1 MAQWLVP
8 LVVSKSQHFMSTIK
22 ISPLHYRAKRSK
34 YKSVQQD
41 IVGELEQKNNKLE
54 LEKDRIEAANDQSEH
69 LERENNMTEDDKTE
83 ASSNQLSSTSSSEST
98 NANPLP
104 KFKCEANSVNNELS
118 LVANSHGSGE
128 ELIERE
134 TIPTPSAGRPPIV
147 NSHAPSAPTEWLFW
161 SLFWSFFH
169 SFLISPLLG
178 RIFSA
183 GLSSEEQVSEES
195 KVVVVQPTT
204 SSCPTVVQVGWTAW
218 TRDIGDKM
226 EHYYSVSS
234 LALCQSSSKGRG
246 YLRTVFCQLH
256 IKICI
261 FLFQCVSTVSA
272 NYTSSPST
280 ETTESCATTEI
291 ESWKNPSAFAKK
303 SVDADFEHS
312 LFEIESNVLRVILL
326 LLCLLALLITCYLI
340 KQVVEDDLVNPPGRG
355 GGTDTAATT
364 NPPENGLGNPPGRNL
379 EDEAR
384 NPVLEGGAVLEGELG
399 GLGGASNLPDLERRQ
414 PPVSSPLLQEQLELG
429 SHPDIDTGLISHC
442 CLVGQGSES
451 SQLEFL
457 PVELEHGC
465 FDMPAIKP
473 FLGACE

>member
-1 MAQWLVP
+1 M
-8 LVVSKSQHFMSTIK
+8 
-22 ISPLHYRAKRSK
+22 
-34 YKSVQQD
+34 
-41 IVGELEQKNNKLE
+41 EQKNNKLE
-54 LEKDRIEAANDQSEH
+54 SEKDGTEAANDQSEH
-69 LERENNMTEDDKTE
+69 LELENNMTEDDKTE
-83 ASSNQLSSTSSSEST
+83 ASSNQSSSTSSSEST

-128 ELIERE
+128 ERE
-134 TIPTPSAGRPPIV
+134 MIPTPSAGRPLIV

-161 SLFWSFFH
+161 SLFH

-195 KVVVVQPTT
+195 KVAVVQPTST
-204 SSCPTVVQVGWTAW
+204 CPTVVQVGWTGW

-246 YLRTVFCQLH
+246 FLRTVFRQLR
-256 IKICI
+256 II
-261 FLFQCVSTVSA
+261 FLFQCASTVSA

-280 ETTESCATTEI
+280 QTTESCATTEI
-291 ESWKNPSAFAKK
+291 ESWKNSSAFAKK
-303 SVDADFEHS
+303 SAHADFEHS
-312 LFEIESNVLRVILL
+312 FFEIESNVLRVILL
-326 LLCLLALLITCYLI
+326 LLCLLALLLICYLI
-340 KQVVEDDLVNPPGRG
+340 KRLAEEGPVNPPGRG

-364 NPPENGLGNPPGRNL
+364 NPPENGLGNPPGRIL

-384 NPVLEGGAVLEGELG
+384 NPVLESK
-399 GLGGASNLPDLERRQ
+399 LGGAPDLERRQ
-414 PPVSSPLLQEQLELG
+414 PPVSSPLQEQLELG
-429 SHPDIDTGLISHC
+429 IHLDIDTGLISHC

-457 PVELEHGC
+457 PVESEHGC
-465 FDMPAIKP
+465 FDVPAIKP
-473 FLGACE
+473 FLGTCE